1 MTMVLG
7 LVRAQGTSVLTQHND
22 LARTGANLA
31 ETILT
36 PANVNPANF
45 GPLFS
50 DPVDGEVYAQP
61 LYMENLNIAGGTH
74 NVVFVCTES
83 NSVYAFDA
91 DTAGITYWQVNL
103 GTPYTSTCGDLT
115 PVVGITGTPV
125 IDPITRTLY
134 VDAKLAAG
142 PSHKL
147 HALDITTGL
156 DKFGGPVTISAAN
169 FSADI
174 QHQRPGLLLLNG
186 VVYLGFGSHCDN
198 GSYHGFELGYNA
210 TNLTQQVAAFNASAT
225 GSQAAIWSGGMAPA
239 ADTNGNLY
247 VMVGNGTFDGAANF
261 GECMVKLNGSLAVQD
276 YATPANYLDLNN
288 GDTDFG
294 SGGAVLL
301 PPHYAAGMGKDGML
315 YLADINNMG
324 HVGNFVQ
331 GFQAQSAGDT
341 VGKSPVY
348 WQGPGKKYLFVLHSN
363 SPTKSF
369 EFTGTNIITTPLG
382 TSSFVCD
389 DRCGGLSL
397 SANGTANGILWEIG
411 SDNNLRAYDAVNFPN
426 LLWSGSV
433 GYYVKMTC
441 PTIANG
447 KVYVGTSGTLGV
459 WGLTNYLYL
468 KAAPPNPALNW
479 ASGTLLSATN
489 LPGPWLTNPASSPY
503 SLPTTNAQMF
513 YRLQLPSGP

>member
-1 MTMVLG
+1 
-7 LVRAQGTSVLTQHND
+7 
-22 LARTGANLA
+22 
-31 ETILT
+31 
-36 PANVNPANF
+36 
-45 GPLFS
+45 
-50 DPVDGEVYAQP
+50 
-61 LYMENLNIAGGTH
+61 
-74 NVVFVCTES
+74 
-83 NSVYAFDA
+83 
-91 DTAGITYWQVNL
+91 
-103 GTPYTSTCGDLT
+103 
-115 PVVGITGTPV
+115 
-125 IDPITRTLY
+125 
-134 VDAKLAAG
+134 
-142 PSHKL
+142 
-147 HALDITTGL
+147 
-156 DKFGGPVTISAAN
+156 
-169 FSADI
+169 
-174 QHQRPGLLLLNG
+174 
-186 VVYLGFGSHCDN
+186 
-198 GSYHGFELGYNA
+198 
-210 TNLTQQVAAFNASAT
+210 
-225 GSQAAIWSGGMAPA
+225 
-239 ADTNGNLY
+239 
-247 VMVGNGTFDGAANF
+247 
-261 GECMVKLNGSLAVQD
+261 
-276 YATPANYLDLNN
+276 
-288 GDTDFG
+288 
-294 SGGAVLL
+294 
-301 PPHYAAGMGKDGML
+301 
-315 YLADINNMG
+315 MG